1 MEGNKF
7 KYSYTAPSKDERREI
22 EEIKRR
28 YGVENREKGKM
39 ARLRDLDKKVKNP
52 PTVVGLTLGIIGTL
66 VFGLGLTFVLEWA
79 NLLLGI
85 LLMLVG
91 CIPVAAAYP
100 AYNITLG
107 RGKKKYGDE
116 ILRLS
121 EELLGG
127 ELKDEKDGE

>member
-28 YGVENREKGKM
+28 YGEENREKGKM
-39 ARLRDLDKKVKNP
+39 TRLRELDKKVKNP
-52 PTVVGLTLGIIGTL
+52 PTVVGLTLGIVGTL
-66 VFGLGLTFVLEWA
+66 VFGLGLTFVLEWG
-79 NLLLGI
+79 NLPLGI
-85 LLMLVG
+85 LLMLSG
-91 CIPVAAAYP
+91 CLPIAVAYP
-100 AYNITLG
+100 AYNVTLS

-127 ELKDEKDGE
+127 EFEDEKYGE